1 MAMFS
6 RSKALLVLAAATM
19 AVLPLSAAPAGERFH
34 HRHGIQRITI
44 RNTVRVVERTTINI
58 RHRHHNRGR
67 DSYSGDVAIYSRPGV
82 GTWSYGT
89 LSSVVET
96 RSLASGAKIIDLR
109 SGKNDCS
116 MEMGVCVIRP

>member
-6 RSKALLVLAAATM
+6 RSKAWILLAAATM
-19 AVLPLSAAPAGERFH
+19 AVLPLSAAPAGERLH
-34 HRHGIQRITI
+34 HRHGIQRISI
-44 RNTVRVVERTTINI
+44 RNTVRVVERTTIHI
-58 RHRHHNRGR
+58 GHRHHNRGG

-89 LSSVVET
+89 LSNAVDT
-96 RSLASGAKIIDLR
+96 PSLASSAKIIDLR